1 LGGGGILTDVIR
13 GKNIKEE
20 EKKEEIG
27 KIPLQRKQKLEGK
40 MNAKEA
46 KTKAKGL

>member
-1 LGGGGILTDVIR
+1 MLL
-13 GKNIKEE
+13 EE
-20 EKKEEIG
+20 KTLKRKKKKEEIG